1 MNTTAATPTPSPSR
15 WSRLAARLISTFH
28 AYATWLVGISW
39 KRFFLLALLLLIT
52 SGIVK
57 DLLTF
62 KVQAGVDAA
71 SRKQAPHHP
80 PAGREPN
87 REPKPAARSGE
98 ARADDSSEGI
108 DISIDAQG
116 IRITKRPG
124 PPASAASAASS
135 ASAASVAPSPDIA
148 NISLSAPEREEIS
161 KVLQALREE
170 IRAALRESV
179 DSARAQGE
187 ADSADASDR
196 AAVLKHEISLGEFFP
211 NLALLWVF
219 ASIIIKIT
227 YRGELQAR
235 AEAAQAHLN
244 AESEQVRRQAAEARV
259 AAVQAQVEPHFLF
272 NTLASIDHLIETD
285 PPRASRMQKSLI
297 ALLRAT
303 LPNLRDDTGQGP
315 LRTLGQ
321 EADVIVP
328 YLDIMKVRMEDR
340 LQAQVDIPEGLRSAQ
355 FPPLM
360 LQGLVENAI
369 KHGLEPKAEGGQ
381 LVVRAQVV
389 DGALSLSVRD
399 TGVGLVQT
407 GHAAPTSTT
416 TRTGTSTSTGTGLAN
431 IRERLH
437 LLFGDRAQLVLSSVP
452 EGGTLATLT
461 LPYQVQPSAPST
473 GASRL

>member
-1 MNTTAATPTPSPSR
+1 MNTTAASPTPSPSR
-15 WSRLAARLISTFH
+15 WSRLAARLVSTFH

-39 KRFFLLALLLLIT
+39 KRFFLLAFLLLIT

-71 SRKQAPHHP
+71 SRKQAPRHN
-80 PAGREPN
+80 PADRES
-87 REPKPAARSGE
+87 RPAARSGE
-98 ARADDSSEGI
+98 AQGDDSADGI

-124 PPASAASAASS
+124 PPAPAASAASAAPAASS
-135 ASAASVAPSPDIA
+135 APSASSASVAPSPDIA

-196 AAVLKHEISLGEFFP
+196 ASVLKHEISLGEFFP

-227 YRGELQAR
+227 YKGELQAR

-303 LPNLRDDTGQGP
+303 LPNLRDDTGKGP

-381 LVVRAQVV
+381 LIVRAQVV

-407 GHAAPTSTT
+407 GHAAPTSTS
-416 TRTGTSTSTGTGLAN
+416 TRTSTGTGLAN

-461 LPYQVQPSAPST
+461 LPYQVQPST

>member
-1 MNTTAATPTPSPSR
+1 M
-15 WSRLAARLISTFH
+15 
-28 AYATWLVGISW
+28 GISW
-39 KRFFLLALLLLIT
+39 KRFFLLAFLLLIT

-71 SRKQAPHHP
+71 SRKQAPRHNP
-80 PAGREPN
+80 TDRESRPT
-87 REPKPAARSGE
+87 ARSGE
-98 ARADDSSEGI
+98 AQGDDSADGI

-124 PPASAASAASS
+124 PPAPAASAASAAPS
-135 ASAASVAPSPDIA
+135 ASSASVAPSPDIA

-227 YRGELQAR
+227 YKGELQAR

-303 LPNLRDDTGQGP
+303 LPNLRDDAGQGP

-381 LVVRAQVV
+381 LIVRAQVV

-407 GHAAPTSTT
+407 GHAAPTSTST
-416 TRTGTSTSTGTGLAN
+416 STRTSTGTGLAN

>member
-1 MNTTAATPTPSPSR
+1 MNTTAPIPSPSPSPSPSR
-15 WSRLAARLISTFH
+15 WSRLGDRLVCTFH

-39 KRFFLLALLLLIT
+39 KRFFLLAVLLLIT
-52 SGIVK
+52 SGILK

-62 KVQAGVDAA
+62 QVQATVDAG
-71 SRKQAPHHP
+71 SRKHTPRHT
-80 PAGREPN
+80 PAD
-87 REPKPAARSGE
+87 REPKPATRSGE
-98 ARADDSSEGI
+98 GQGDGSMEGI

-124 PPASAASAASS
+124 MAASAGSAASAAS
-135 ASAASVAPSPDIA
+135 AVSAASGAASPDITHIA
-148 NISLSAPEREEIS
+148 LSSSEREEIS

-170 IRAALRESV
+170 IRAALRDSV
-179 DSARAQGE
+179 GRAHAQAEDDRDEDS
-187 ADSADASDR
+187 
-196 AAVLKHEISLGEFFP
+196 AAVLKHGISLGEFFP
-211 NLALLWVF
+211 NLAMLWIV

-227 YRGELQAR
+227 YKGELLAR
-235 AEAAQAHLN
+235 ADAVQAHLN
-244 AESEQVRRQAAEARV
+244 TESEQVRRQAAEARV

-303 LPNLRDDTGQGP
+303 LPNLRDDSTQGP

-340 LQAQVDIPEGLRSAQ
+340 LQMEVDIPEGLRSAQ

-381 LVVRAQVV
+381 LRVRAQVV
-389 DGALSLSVRD
+389 DGALCLSVRD
-399 TGVGLVQT
+399 TGVGL
-407 GHAAPTSTT
+407 GPASHADHAAPSPST
-416 TRTGTSTSTGTGLAN
+416 GSGTGLAN
-431 IRERLH
+431 IRERLK
-437 LLFGDRAQLVLSSVP
+437 LLFGERAKLVLSSLP

-461 LPYQVQPSAPST
+461 LPYQVQPTNSNPAPSQ
-473 GASRL
+473 A

>member
-1 MNTTAATPTPSPSR
+1 MTTMTPSPSR
-15 WSRLAARLISTFH
+15 WSRLADRLISTFH

-62 KVQAGVDAA
+62 KVQATVDTG
-71 SRKQAPHHP
+71 SRKHAPRHT
-80 PAGREPN
+80 PAD
-87 REPKPAARSGE
+87 REPKPATRSGE
-98 ARADDSSEGI
+98 AQGDDSSDGI

-124 PPASAASAASS
+124 SAASAASAASTAPVAPVAPAVS
-135 ASAASVAPSPDIA
+135 SAASQDIA
-148 NISLSAPEREEIS
+148 HIPLSTSEREEIAQ
-161 KVLQALREE
+161 VLHALRDE
-170 IRAALRESV
+170 IRAALR
-179 DSARAQGE
+179 DSMDRAHAQSE
-187 ADSADASDR
+187 ADDTGESDR

-211 NLALLWVF
+211 NLAMLWIV

-227 YRGELQAR
+227 YKGELQAR
-235 AEAAQAHLN
+235 ADAAQAHLN

-303 LPNLRDDTGQGP
+303 LPNLRDDSAQGP

-381 LVVRAQVV
+381 LVVKAQVV

-399 TGVGLVQT
+399 TGVGLIQA
-407 GHAAPTSTT
+407 GHAAPSPTT
-416 TRTGTSTSTGTGLAN
+416 GSGTGLAN
-431 IRERLH
+431 IRERLQ
-437 LLFGDRAQLVLSSVP
+437 LLFGDRATLVLSSVP

-461 LPYQVQPSAPST
+461 LPYQVQPSTPST
-473 GASRL
+473 SPSRL